1 MRTSQQGLLA
11 LLAQLFSRLSAVST
25 LMPREPVQSGDD
37 AAGSPLEAAG
47 SCSSKQVPR
56 LEWLHGGSIAWFPL
70 RSSGPH

>member
-37 AAGSPLEAAG
+37 AAGSPLQAAG
-47 SCSSKQVPR
+47 SGRGKQLPR
-56 LEWLHGGSIAWFPL
+56 FE
-70 RSSGPH
+70 